1 MVLYREPINKEFSIP
16 PRGKGCLRVK
26 PTQKVQNSQ
35 RKMKIERKT
44 ESEG

>member
-1 MVLYREPINKEFSIP
+1 MVLYREPINTELPVP
-16 PRGKGCLRVK
+16 PHGKGCLRVK

-44 ESEG
+44 ERKG